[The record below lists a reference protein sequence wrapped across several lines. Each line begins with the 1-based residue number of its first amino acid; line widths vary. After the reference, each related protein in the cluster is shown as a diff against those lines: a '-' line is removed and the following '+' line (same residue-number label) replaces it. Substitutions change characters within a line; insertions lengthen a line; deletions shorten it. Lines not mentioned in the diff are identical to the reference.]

1 MKLVFNGVGLTLM
14 LWASCP
20 ASAGMVSINSE
31 TAAVLS
37 QYKVVYNS
45 KNVMDGEDLGEV
57 TESSTHQVQ
66 TTGMAIS
73 LTFRDLT
80 AHDLRTSQWLPWGS
94 NEYIEEMGW
103 NYKSVEVL
111 EQSLESA
118 ATASICG
125 LVQQSFATCVAPDA
139 ATIWQGY
146 MFVQT
151 TLPPTNLNIKPRNL
165 LNFHTHSYDRFFDA
179 ASQQVVT
186 FIWYRYFAFES
197 NKMTDFGLA
206 GRAPN
211 QTELMDWLAQ
221 TPVTYTYRAE
231 FNNWQCANGDS
242 PLHECR
248 RLSGQ
253 HLEFKSGQL
262 KLKQAAVPAP
272 APISALVITLGGLC
286 WWRRRV
292 VAVRADS

>member
-1 MKLVFNGVGLTLM
+1 MKLVFNGVGLTLV
-14 LWASCP
+14 LLASCP
-20 ASAGMVSINSE
+20 ALAGVVSINSE
-31 TAAVLS
+31 TAATLA
-37 QYKVVYNS
+37 QYKLVYNG
-45 KNVMDGEDLGEV
+45 KNVMDGEDLGEM

-66 TTGMAIS
+66 TTGMAFS

-80 AHDLRTSQWLPWGS
+80 AHDLYTNQLLPWGS
-94 NEYIEEMGW
+94 DEYIEYLHW
-103 NYKSVEVL
+103 KYRSVEVL

-139 ATIWQGY
+139 ATIWQGS

-151 TLPPTNLNIKPRNL
+151 TLPPTNLNIQSYNL
-165 LNFHTHSYDRFFDA
+165 LNFYTPSYGRFFDA

-186 FIWYRYFAFES
+186 FAWHRFLVFES
-197 NKMTDFGLA
+197 DKMAGFGLA

-221 TPVTYTYRAE
+221 TQVNYTYTAA
-231 FNNWQCANGDS
+231 FDNWQCANADS

-253 HLEFKSGQL
+253 HLEFKAGQL
-262 KLKQAAVPAP
+262 QLKQAAVPAP
-272 APISALVITLGGLC
+272 APISALVIALGGLC
-286 WWRRRV
+286 WWRRR
-292 VAVRADS
+292 AGAR